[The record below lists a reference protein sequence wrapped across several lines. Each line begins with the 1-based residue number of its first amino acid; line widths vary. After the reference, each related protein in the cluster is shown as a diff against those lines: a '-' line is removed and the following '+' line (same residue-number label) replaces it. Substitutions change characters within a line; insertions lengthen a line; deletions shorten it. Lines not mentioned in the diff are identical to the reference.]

1 MNIYILYIVTSL
13 GLLLSLFWTLFL
25 FLGKPVGGENDI
37 RQAIR
42 YGKLEVRTSLVLT
55 NLAVSLVTAVVPL
68 FLQSPL
74 LFSGAVVPSNGV
86 PSTEVLSRSDEFAAA
101 KLEEYKV
108 VLGADPLIKMPGV
121 PGELRVWI
129 GSSSVDPNLPGYMT
143 RATGKLPAIGETAKV
158 TPFAPAFE
166 IEPKESICMGI
177 DRTGSAVRFRLRPT
191 RVGIFNVGAD
201 VQLFHSSDCSGA
213 PVPKSTETLQIT
225 VVVDKDEVL
234 QERTKRLG
242 EVLWEKFLDFWG
254 LSVALFFALLLFLIR
269 GRLKKWFSFKSDI

>member
-13 GLLLSLFWTLFL
+13 GVLLSLFWTLFV
-25 FLGKPVGGENDI
+25 FLGKPGGGENDVP
-37 RQAIR
+37 QVIR
-42 YGKLEVRTSLVLT
+42 YGKLEVRTSLVLI
-55 NLAVSLVTAVVPL
+55 NFAVSLAIAVLPQIP
-68 FLQSPL
+68 FL
-74 LFSGAVVPSNGV
+74 LFSGAVVPS
-86 PSTEVLSRSDEFAAA
+86 SEVDLSRLNEFAAA
-101 KLEEYKV
+101 KLDEYKV

-129 GSSSVDPNLPGYMT
+129 GSSSVDPNLPGHMT
-143 RATGKLPAIGETAKV
+143 KATGTLPAIGETAKV
-158 TPFAPAFE
+158 TPFAPAFD
-166 IEPKESICMGI
+166 IEPIESICMGI

-191 RVGIFNVGAD
+191 RVGTFNVGAD

-234 QERTKRLG
+234 QERTKRLR
-242 EVLWEKFLDFWG
+242 EILWEKFLDFWG

-269 GRLKKWFSFKSDI
+269 GRLKKWFSFKNDI